1 MAAGASEGVQ
11 QAPEVVESQE
21 SDAAPEVA
29 AAYDDLRDPRSRKVK
44 LHLRLIDGT
53 KHQAR
58 SLSEK
63 LYKKG
68 VVREKTPEE
77 AALIRRSVEAN
88 DLLTCLDEQQ
98 IENFAQFC
106 VLLEYEPGEIVVRQG
121 EYGDN
126 LYICAEG
133 VAEVRDA
140 DRGAEEVNLG
150 DKHVGDSFGQ
160 GAIVLGRRRSASVF
174 AKTHLKCWAVDLRTF
189 EDRVLFSDKVKKLF
203 ETYASAEDAAGER
216 LMTMDD
222 FVKSCNDGINNDPVQ
237 GERLLTLLRLLRGDS
252 EFINFRDFTVFNLL
266 MTRPDPEFDIAFM
279 LMDRDHKGYITRDD
293 VSAFLLHNRRSQAVQ
308 FDMNCDV
315 VKRYFGRNGDRRLRV
330 DAFSVFFLSLQSEV
344 AQQAFK
350 RFDPDDTGFINRED
364 LVSLLTNFRGWRINE
379 GVADRIRG
387 ENPNRRF
394 SFAEFVAYQNVMV
407 HMPSLVTSINIA
419 CDVKKEAISKDD
431 MKVMARTLL
440 GNKLSRMEADAVFD
454 VFDINKCVD
463 SSSTRVASVFTVL
476 VDGFIDGTDVKQ
488 VLGASAVAPLT
499 AIKGRQGRITFAPPP
514 GSDELFETSSSET
527 AAAKKRRSKGH
538 SSDNAVIE
546 WITDFCAHFLL
557 GAIAGG
563 IGASA
568 VYPIDLCKTRMQ
580 NQRSA
585 PAATADGVAKLL
597 YKNSLDC
604 FRQTFRN
611 EGFKGLYRGLLPQLV
626 GVAPE
631 KAIKL
636 TVNDL
641 LRDAFTN
648 KDKLSGQDKI
658 FFPLEVLA
666 GCGAGASQ
674 VVFTNPLEITKI
686 RLQMQGET
694 YTLAKAA
701 GKVPLPKQ
709 QSAIEIVR
717 GLGVVGLYRGAAACF
732 LRDIPFSGLYFPAY
746 AAAKRWL
753 SSGETSSKP
762 QAHHLLIAGAMAG
775 IPAASLTTPADV
787 IKCCWD

>member
-1 MAAGASEGVQ
+1 MSCCAHISSVVYTQACAMIVQCVYQSCSLLASDAAMPHSVAHCCSCTHYLYNCVTGWPGTRDHRPRATRSSTACCSNACCATQRPHSASEGVQ

-568 VYPIDLCKTRMQ
+568 VYPIGVMLLAIQCSCILNTMLQ
-580 NQRSA
+580 ALTYS
-585 PAATADGVAKLL
+585 TAM
-597 YKNSLDC
+597 YCN
-604 FRQTFRN
+604 
-611 EGFKGLYRGLLPQLV
+611 
-626 GVAPE
+626 
-631 KAIKL
+631 
-636 TVNDL
+636 VNDL

-732 LRDIPFSGLYFPAY
+732 LRDIPFS
-746 AAAKRWL
+746 
-753 SSGETSSKP
+753 
-762 QAHHLLIAGAMAG
+762 
-775 IPAASLTTPADV
+775 
-787 IKCCWD
+787 